1 MARGLAVV
9 KKQSKAVAID
19 PAQLDLL
26 ELTER
31 IKEEHANAVTALG
44 TIAGH
49 ALAIGE
55 MLLQAQIKVQTDG
68 MPWAQ
73 WVDENLPFGH
83 GQAAKYLRV
92 AKEQHRRVQSGVS
105 AELTAPGMDNLSLRA
120 ATKALL
126 PPKPKVEDKQSVQE
140 EFVLETAIERI
151 LANLDKVIEDW
162 DQDQLDEL
170 ADRLQAFVDGIRGE
184 EEEQA

>member
-1 MARGLAVV
+1 MARLSIA
-9 KKQSKAVAID
+9 KRQPKEVATD
-19 PAQLDLL
+19 PAQL
-26 ELTER
+26 ELFELVER
-31 IKEEHANAVTALG
+31 IKSEHNDAVSALG
-44 TIAGH
+44 TVAGH
-49 ALAIGE
+49 AMAIGE
-55 MLLQAQIKVQTDG
+55 MLLQAQIKVQTEG

-92 AKEQHRRVQSGVS
+92 AKEQHRRVKS
-105 AELTAPGMDNLSLRA
+105 ASDAESTVAPLDNLSLRA

-126 PPKPKVEDKQSVQE
+126 PPKPKVEHKQSVQE

-151 LANLDKVIEDW
+151 LAHLDKITQDW